1 MASSLVQFRTDDA
14 SKIQAINICEKLGID
29 LPTYMRM
36 CISRLIQSNG
46 IPFSMTLD
54 SKSESKGIEAMK
66 AASLIA
72 EQNGIADMTL
82 DEINAEIAEARK

>member
-1 MASSLVQFRTDDA
+1 MASSLIQFRTDDK
-14 SKIQAINICEKLGID
+14 SKTQAKDICEKLGID

-54 SKSESKGIEAMK
+54 SKLENRGLDAMK

-72 EQNGIADMTL
+72 EQNNIADMSL
-82 DEINAEIAEARK
+82 DEINMEITEARK